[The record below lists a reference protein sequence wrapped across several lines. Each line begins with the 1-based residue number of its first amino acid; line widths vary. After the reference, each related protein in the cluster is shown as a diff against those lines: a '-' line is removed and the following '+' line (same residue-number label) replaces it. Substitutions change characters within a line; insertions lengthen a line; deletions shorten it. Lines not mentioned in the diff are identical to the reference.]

1 MKIRNS
7 VGHYNARKE
16 AIRFETDIEKQYH
29 KQISGLRYG
38 QLIKI
43 EMINVEEQKQKEIM
57 KAIEK
62 SGFYNCMELVV
73 RWSKDKTHL
82 LVKVNDL

>member
-1 MKIRNS
+1 
-7 VGHYNARKE
+7 
-16 AIRFETDIEKQYH
+16 
-29 KQISGLRYG
+29 
-38 QLIKI
+38 
-43 EMINVEEQKQKEIM
+43 MINVEEQKQKEIM

-82 LVKVNDL
+82 LVRVNDL

>member
-43 EMINVEEQKQKEIM
+43 EMADVEEQKQKEII

-62 SGFYNCMELVV
+62 SAFYNCIQLVV

-82 LVKVNDL
+82 LVKANDL